1 VTESRDLK
9 RALTQ
14 DGPWDV
20 LHSINLGRW
29 ADQLPCLEARRRN
42 PRLRWVVSSVLVDYG
57 AYDAQRVPGASAVP
71 SGILEAFKA
80 LVRAARGQ
88 DRWPGWRIVRP
99 SKLAADLAW
108 NADALVA
115 TTEQESDLL
124 RSRWGLGDSVFT
136 VGPGAD
142 H

>member
-29 ADQLPCLEARRRN
+29 ADQIPCLEARRRN

-57 AYDAQRVPGASAVP
+57 AYDAQRVPGVAQRQLGPEGGGEQPLLMRGVP
-71 SGILEAFKA
+71 WTGQLIGDEGPRARLSG
-80 LVRAARGQ
+80 
-88 DRWPGWRIVRP
+88 
-99 SKLAADLAW
+99 
-108 NADALVA
+108 
-115 TTEQESDLL
+115 
-124 RSRWGLGDSVFT
+124 
-136 VGPGAD
+136 
-142 H
+142 